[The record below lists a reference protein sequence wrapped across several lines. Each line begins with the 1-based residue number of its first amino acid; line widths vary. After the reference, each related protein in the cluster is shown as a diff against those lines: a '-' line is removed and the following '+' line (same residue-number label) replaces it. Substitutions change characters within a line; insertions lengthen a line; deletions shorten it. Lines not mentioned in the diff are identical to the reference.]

1 MLELHAAVAL
11 FGLAGLFGKWIALPA
26 PLIVLGRAA
35 VAAIALGLLMAV
47 RNERVGEPGRRL
59 AATGALLALHW
70 VAFFEAVQQS
80 SVAVAL
86 LGFASFPVFV
96 ILLARA
102 MLRQPLRVRG
112 MAQTL
117 LVVVGL
123 LILADPRTASSTVL
137 AGLAWGVAAG
147 ASFALL
153 TVYNRALSIEHGPVR
168 IAFWQNAVAA
178 LCLVP
183 IPVLTNVRPSA
194 VDLALMVVLGL
205 VCTALAHTLFVAC
218 LRRIPAQT
226 ASVVVC
232 LEPVYGIAL
241 AALLLHELPDV
252 RTLAGGALI
261 VGTALW
267 ASLSS
272 AMGRAAP
279 ISTGAVQDRR

>member
-26 PLIVLGRAA
+26 SLIVLGRAA
-35 VAAIALGLLMAV
+35 VAAIALGLLMSL
-47 RNERVGEPGRRL
+47 RGERIRSPDRRL
-59 AATGALLALHW
+59 AATGVLLALHW
-70 VAFFEAVQQS
+70 VAFFEAVQRA
-80 SVAVAL
+80 SVAIAL

-96 ILLARA
+96 ILLERA
-102 MLRQPLRVRG
+102 ILRQPLRAKG

-117 LVVVGL
+117 LVVAGL
-123 LILADPRTASSTVL
+123 LILADPRAASASAL
-137 AGLAWGVAAG
+137 AGLAWGIGAG

-153 TVYNRALSIEHGPVR
+153 AVYNRTLAADRSPIR
-168 IAFWQNAVAA
+168 IACWQNAVAA
-178 LCLVP
+178 LCLLP
-183 IPVLTNVRPSA
+183 MLMLTSVRPSA
-194 VDLALMVVLGL
+194 VDLGLLLVLGL

-241 AALLLHELPDV
+241 AALLLHEPPDA

-267 ASLSS
+267 ASVSS
-272 AMGRAAP
+272 TTAEAPKSTDAAH
-279 ISTGAVQDRR
+279 DRR